1 MQIVIVCQVSQFA
14 KMKYGGDIGAEHAQD
29 EDGVKLPV
37 LDPGENVFA
46 VTNFNSK
53 IVGTY
58 PLGPVLIRCGG
69 GSSIVILYIHRHL
82 LS

>member
-53 IVGTY
+53 IVGTWPHAY
-58 PLGPVLIRCGG
+58 QVWWW
-69 GSSIVILYIHRHL
+69 ILNCDIIYT
-82 LS
+82 